1 MFLGL
6 DGERPFKV
14 CSSLSKVA
22 IKDTSVTD
30 LGAFNLMIHCD
41 NLHTLEFSQDTF
53 LQQLLW
59 RICQNYSLT
68 KTVFQLKSLFLQVN
82 KPSSLL
88 HVVRS
93 LPRLEEVTVWTSL
106 ARAEDLVPE
115 DLASL
120 TSLKLAGLEHAS
132 FLADMVHCVGTR
144 LTKLCIETVQFDVDI
159 SVIGSVCSNLEK
171 LSIINA
177 RLTVGRH
184 KEGEEEQ
191 FTRLRTVYLYL
202 VQYLPVINMASKTI
216 TTGLHYILSEAGDL
230 RSVQAPGSFLLTDS
244 CIKLLLARHKLSA
257 VNR

>member
-6 DGERPFKV
+6 DAERPFKV
-14 CSSLSKVA
+14 CSSLTKVA

-41 NLHTLEFSQDTF
+41 NLHTLQFSQDTF
-53 LQQLLW
+53 LQQLLH
-59 RICQNYSLT
+59 RISQNYALT
-68 KTVFQLKSLFLQVN
+68 KTVFQLRSLFLQVN

-106 ARAEDLVPE
+106 TRAEDLTAE
-115 DLASL
+115 DLTSL

-132 FLADMVHCVGTR
+132 FLADMVSCVGSR

-159 SVIGSVCSNLEK
+159 SLIASHCSSLEK

-177 RLTVGRH
+177 RVTVGRQSQ
-184 KEGEEEQ
+184 EEEDK
-191 FTRLRTVYLYL
+191 FSKLTMIYLYL
-202 VQYLPVINMASKTI
+202 VQYLPVINMTNKTI
-216 TTGLHYILSEAGDL
+216 TTGLHYLLSESPGL
-230 RSVQAPGSFLLTDS
+230 RSVQAPGSFLFTDN
-244 CIKLLLARHKLSA
+244 CVKYLLAQNKLAS